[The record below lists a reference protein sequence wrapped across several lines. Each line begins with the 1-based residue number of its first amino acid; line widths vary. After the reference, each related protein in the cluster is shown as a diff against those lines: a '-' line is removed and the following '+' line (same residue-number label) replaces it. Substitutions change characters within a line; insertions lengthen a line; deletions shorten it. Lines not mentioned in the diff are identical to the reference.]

1 MSKGFG
7 GIPGNMQ
14 GLMKQA
20 QKMQEQL
27 QKAQEEAAS
36 IICEGTSGGGMVK
49 VSANGDNR
57 LVAVEI
63 EKEVVD
69 PNDVEML
76 EDLILAASNEA
87 LKKAQDEVKEKMQ
100 KATGGLNIPGLF

>member
-7 GIPGNMQ
+7 GIPGNLQ

-36 IICEGTSGGGMVK
+36 IVCEGSSGGGMVK
-49 VSANGDNR
+49 VSANGENR

-69 PNDVEML
+69 PGDVEML
-76 EDLILAASNEA
+76 EDLILTACNEA
-87 LKKAQDEVKEKMQ
+87 LKKAGDAAKEKLQ
-100 KATGGLNIPGLF
+100 QATGGLNFPGLF